1 MFERPIVR
9 RVVTRLKEPRRFVQ
23 VLMGPRQVG
32 KTTIL
37 KQALAAAGVPYAYFS
52 ADAVAGAGLPWIG
65 TAWESARTQLRAGG
79 HAEFLLVIDEI
90 QKIRGWSEAV
100 KREWDADSFAGV
112 PLKVVLCGS
121 SRVLLERGLADSMAG
136 RFEQIRVPH
145 WTWPE
150 MRDAFGWTL
159 ERHVWFGAYPGAAPL
174 ADDPERW
181 AQYIGGSI
189 VDATINK
196 DVLVD
201 APVAKPALLRQ
212 AFELGAAYSGRELS
226 LTKMVGSLQDAGNT
240 TTLSGYLALLDASGL
255 LAGLGKYAND
265 AARRR
270 ASVPKMQVH
279 NSALRNHRA
288 GLSFAAVA
296 ADPEEWGRCVESAAG
311 AHLLSQAFVG
321 GFDVH
326 YWRDGGLE
334 VDYVLRRG
342 DRLAAIEV
350 KTNGEASTD
359 GLAEFRRRF
368 RPTASLVVGPAGMPL
383 ADSLSLDPAELL
395 R

>member
-1 MFERPIVR
+1 MYERPIVQQ
-9 RVVTRLKEPRRFVQ
+9 VVARMKEPRRFIQ
-23 VLMGPRQVG
+23 VVTGPRQVG

-37 KQALAAAGVPYAYFS
+37 KQALAAAGVPHAYFS
-52 ADAVAGAGLPWIG
+52 ADAVAGGGLDWIG
-65 TAWESARTQLRAGG
+65 TAWESARTQFRAFGKR
-79 HAEFLLVIDEI
+79 EFLLVVDEI

-100 KREWDADSFAGV
+100 KREWDADTFDGV

-159 ERHVWFGAYPGAAPL
+159 ERHIWFGAYPGAVPL
-174 ADDPERW
+174 ADDAERW

-189 VDATINK
+189 ADATINK
-196 DVLVD
+196 DVLVGTS
-201 APVAKPALLRQ
+201 VTKPTLLRQ
-212 AFELGAAYSGRELS
+212 TLELGSAYSGRELS
-226 LTKMVGSLQDAGNT
+226 LTKMVGALQDAGNT
-240 TTLSGYLALLDASGL
+240 TTLSGYLALLDTSGL

-279 NSALRNHRA
+279 NSALRNFWA
-288 GLSFAAVA
+288 GRSIASAVT
-296 ADPEEWGRCVESAAG
+296 DPEEWGRCVESAVG
-311 AHLLSQAFVG
+311 AHLLSQSFAG
-321 GFDVH
+321 GFNVH
-326 YWRDGGLE
+326 YWRDGDLE

-342 DRLAAIEV
+342 DTLAAIEV
-350 KTNGEASTD
+350 KTNAESSTD

-368 RPTASLVVGPAGMPL
+368 HPAASLVVGPSGMPL
-383 ADSLSLDPAELL
+383 ADFLSLSPSDLL